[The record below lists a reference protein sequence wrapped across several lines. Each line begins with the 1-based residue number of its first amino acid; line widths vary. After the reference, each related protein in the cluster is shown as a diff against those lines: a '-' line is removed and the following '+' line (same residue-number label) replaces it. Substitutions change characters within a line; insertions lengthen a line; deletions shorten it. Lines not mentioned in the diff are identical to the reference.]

1 MGHDHSHH
9 IPSLKAAF
17 NNFRTYDAPFM
28 TKVGLVLRNNIYKL
42 RTRSNCCG
50 NHGQPGC

>member
-1 MGHDHSHH
+1 MSHEHSHET
-9 IPSLKAAF
+9 PSLKASY

-28 TKVGLVLRNNIYKL
+28 TKLGLLFRNNFRKL